1 MENIIKVKLG
11 DIKSQ
16 YLHYT
21 MEYLL
26 GNEKFNTFKIIKECF
41 FILVFGLVGVLFTT
55 LFHKRCFHFFNK
67 FIKNDY
73 ICPHTYNSLGNGVFS
88 RLILVIISIFL
99 SISTFFIVVGIIV
112 ENLNESVVYDWVG
125 LHKSLK
131 DNGYEPNKYKRG
143 YIKVSTFKGK
153 YKYRCS
159 DGNHRHRILLDIYGP
174 DKIID
179 VVCDGITYNN

>member
-11 DIKSQ
+11 DIQSNF
-16 YLHYT
+16 LHYT

-73 ICPHTYNSLGNGVFS
+73 ICPHTYDSLGNGIFS
-88 RLILVIISIFL
+88 RLILIIVSICL
-99 SISTFFIVVGIIV
+99 SISTFFIIVGIIID
-112 ENLNESVVYDWVG
+112 NLNESVDYDWVG

-131 DNGYEPNKYKRG
+131 DNGYKPNKFENG
-143 YIKVSTFKGK
+143 YIKVKKFKDK
-153 YKYRCS
+153 YNCS
-159 DGNHRHRILLDIYGP
+159 DGNHRHRILLDIYDP

>member
-11 DIKSQ
+11 DIQSV
-16 YLHYT
+16 YLHYS
-21 MEYLL
+21 MGCLL

-41 FILVFGLVGVLFTT
+41 FILVFGLVGVLFTI
-55 LFHKRCFHFFNK
+55 LFHKRCFYFFSK

-73 ICPHTYNSLGNGVFS
+73 IYPHTYNSLGNGIFS
-88 RLILVIISIFL
+88 RLILIIISICL
-99 SISTFFIVVGIIV
+99 SLSTFIIIWGNISD
-112 ENLNESVVYDWVG
+112 NLNESVDYDWVG

-131 DNGYEPNKYKRG
+131 DNGYEPNKFENG
-143 YIKVSTFKGK
+143 YIKIKKFKDK
-153 YKYRCS
+153 YDCL

-179 VVCDGITYNN
+179 VIYNGITYDN

>member
-16 YLHYT
+16 HLHYS

-26 GNEKFNTFKIIKECF
+26 GNEKVSIFKIIKECF
-41 FILVFGLVGVLFTT
+41 FILLFGLVGILFTI

-73 ICPHTYNSLGNGVFS
+73 ISPHTYNSIGNGIFS
-88 RLILVIISIFL
+88 RLILIIVSICL
-99 SISTFFIVVGIIV
+99 SISTFFIIVGIIID
-112 ENLNESVVYDWVG
+112 NLNESVDYDWVG

-131 DNGYEPNKYKRG
+131 DNGYKPNKFENG
-143 YIKVSTFKGK
+143 YIKVKKFKDK
-153 YKYRCS
+153 YNCS

-179 VVCDGITYNN
+179 VIYYGVTYYN

>member
-11 DIKSQ
+11 DIQSDFLG
-16 YLHYT
+16 YSIG
-21 MEYLL
+21 YLL
-26 GNEKFNTFKIIKECF
+26 GNEKVSIFKIIKECF
-41 FILVFGLVGVLFTT
+41 FILLFGLVGILFTI

-73 ICPHTYNSLGNGVFS
+73 ISPHTYNSIGNGIFS
-88 RLILVIISIFL
+88 RLILIIVSICL
-99 SISTFFIVVGIIV
+99 SISTFFIIVGIIID
-112 ENLNESVVYDWVG
+112 NLNESVDYDWVG

-131 DNGYEPNKYKRG
+131 DNGYKPNKFENG
-143 YIKVSTFKGK
+143 YIKVKKFKDK
-153 YKYRCS
+153 YNCS
-159 DGNHRHRILLDIYGP
+159 DGNHRHRILLDIYDP

>member
-1 MENIIKVKLG
+1 MENTIKVKLG
-11 DIKSQ
+11 DIQSN

-26 GNEKFNTFKIIKECF
+26 GVVNVNIFKIIKECF
-41 FILVFGLVGVLFTT
+41 FILLFGLVGVLFTI

-67 FIKNDY
+67 FIKSGY
-73 ICPHTYNSLGNGVFS
+73 INPHTYTTLGNGIFS
-88 RLILVIISIFL
+88 RVILVIISICL
-99 SISTFFIVVGIIV
+99 SLSTFIIIAGIIIN
-112 ENLNESVVYDWVG
+112 NLNESVDYDWVG

-131 DNGYEPNKYKRG
+131 DNGYEPNKFENG
-143 YIKVSTFKGK
+143 YIKVKKFKDK
-153 YKYRCS
+153 YNCS

-179 VVCDGITYNN
+179 VIYDGITYDN